1 MAFCASFTLLLS
13 QNITTHGRG
22 LTTVARSVTST
33 GRPGVTIQDN
43 GYDFST
49 VDPSLNRY
57 NLARQV
63 TVPLFHSWSHSL
75 PTAGG
80 LDRASTP

>member
-1 MAFCASFTLLLS
+1 MAFFASFTLLLS
-13 QNITTHGRG
+13 QNITTHRCGF
-22 LTTVARSVTST
+22 TTIARSVTLT
-33 GRPGVTIQDN
+33 GRAGAAIQDN
-43 GYDFST
+43 RHDFST

-75 PTAGG
+75 PTAGS
-80 LDRASTP
+80 LNRASTH